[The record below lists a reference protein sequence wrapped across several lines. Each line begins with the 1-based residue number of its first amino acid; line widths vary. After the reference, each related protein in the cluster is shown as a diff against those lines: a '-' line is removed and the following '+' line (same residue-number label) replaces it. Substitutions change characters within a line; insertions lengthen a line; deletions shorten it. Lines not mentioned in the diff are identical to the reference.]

1 MIRLLKTIAFIA
13 VLCAAA
19 WFGAR
24 WYAEYRVRTAFA
36 EAGLG
41 EDSAACMGRR
51 LLRHL
56 SLPQIH
62 KLTALQ
68 DAAHTPDGM
77 IRAAREIDDP
87 RVVKVTATSLL
98 LCSTGL
104 SR

>member
-1 MIRLLKTIAFIA
+1 MTRLIKTVAFIA
-13 VLCAAA
+13 ALCIAA
-19 WFGAR
+19 WFGAH

-41 EDSAACMGRR
+41 DRAAECMAKR
-51 LLRHL
+51 LVRKL
-56 SLPQIH
+56 SLRQIQ

-68 DAAHTPDGM
+68 GAAHTPGGM
-77 IRAAREIDDP
+77 VDAAHEIDDP
-87 RVVKVTATSLL
+87 RVVKVTASSLL